1 MEVEVKMTTIHAAF
15 ALAAGYISYLIS
27 NGAISAVGKNEALA
41 VLVGL
46 VILYIVGQIS
56 EKLFGKEAVGGFK
69 GWLWN
74 GILIFFFVWIMVW
87 TMLLNL
93 L

>member
-1 MEVEVKMTTIHAAF
+1 MEIEIKMTTIHAVF

-27 NGAISAVGKNEALA
+27 NGVISAVGKNEALA

-46 VILYIVGQIS
+46 VLLYIVGQIS
-56 EKLFGKEAVGGFK
+56 EKLFGKETVGGFK
-69 GWLWN
+69 GWFWN